1 MVGKK
6 GFLDGLFG
14 GDQSKAGCCSRK
26 MIEETTGCRCGGA
39 REKVVGTVAN
49 GGGQLNVKV
58 LGTGCKSCHALLENA
73 QAALEQMDS
82 SVKVDYVTDIA
93 EVASY
98 GVMSTPALVIN
109 NKVVSMG
116 KVLKPADIIK
126 LLQGAGF

>member
-6 GFLDGLFG
+6 GFLGGLFG
-14 GDQSKAGCCSRK
+14 RGKNKEGCCG
-26 MIEETTGCRCGGA
+26 MEIIEEGTSCCCSGA
-39 REKVVGTVAN
+39 REKGAGTVAN

-58 LGTGCKSCHALLENA
+58 LGTGCKSCHTLLENA
-73 QAALEQMDS
+73 QVALNQMGS